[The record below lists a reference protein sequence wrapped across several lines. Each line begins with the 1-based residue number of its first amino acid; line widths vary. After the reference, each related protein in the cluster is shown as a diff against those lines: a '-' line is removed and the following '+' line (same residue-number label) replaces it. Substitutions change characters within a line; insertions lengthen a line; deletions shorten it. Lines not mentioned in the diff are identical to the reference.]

1 MTPERGSHLEVTTRL
16 ALVSDTGTA
25 PGMGLASDPCRRR
38 VRPGGGYRENDEVSV
53 SPGHVPADMVP
64 IGSRNS

>member
-25 PGMGLASDPCRRR
+25 PGMGLASRTRAVAACGPVAATGRMMRCQFL
-38 VRPGGGYRENDEVSV
+38 PGMCLRTWF
-53 SPGHVPADMVP
+53 P
-64 IGSRNS
+64 